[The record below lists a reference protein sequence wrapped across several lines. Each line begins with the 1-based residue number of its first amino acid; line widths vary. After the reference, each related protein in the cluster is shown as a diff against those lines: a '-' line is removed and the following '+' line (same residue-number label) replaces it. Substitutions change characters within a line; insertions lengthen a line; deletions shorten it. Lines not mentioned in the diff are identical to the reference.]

1 MTLTPEDI
9 PVASEVTR
17 PVAAGVTNSRYQ
29 ATVGGIPETNPVIG
43 DVKGQFDSWPRKV
56 RTRKNTPRWL
66 LWRWASVA
74 GGDREG
80 GRTP

>member
-43 DVKGQFDSWPRKV
+43 DV
-56 RTRKNTPRWL
+56 
-66 LWRWASVA
+66 
-74 GGDREG
+74 
-80 GRTP
+80 